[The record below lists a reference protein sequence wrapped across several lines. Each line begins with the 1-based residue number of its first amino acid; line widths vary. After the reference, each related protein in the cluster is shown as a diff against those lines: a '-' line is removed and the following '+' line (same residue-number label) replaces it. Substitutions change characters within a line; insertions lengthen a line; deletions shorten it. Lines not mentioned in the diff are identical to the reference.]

1 MGNIKISNEQLKE
14 LHIRFLSDRR
24 IATLQNEIAAIYNV
38 AIPKGLIKTD
48 GSFEMIYDE
57 KVEYEV
63 KRVRS
68 IIEDIV
74 KTDYTD
80 LVAEM

>member
-1 MGNIKISNEQLKE
+1 MKRKELIKE

-24 IATLQNEIAAIYNV
+24 IATLQNEIAAIYSI

-48 GSFEMIYDE
+48 GSFEIIYDE

-63 KRVRS
+63 NRIRS
-68 IIEDIV
+68 IIADIV
-74 KTDYTD
+74 KSDYTD
-80 LVAEM
+80 LVAEIKP